1 MLVYQRVNDLSDLND
16 LYIYIIYTCINDL
29 NDSKLMQ
36 MIHYQQEC
44 GHKNLTTLSM
54 RHELRFEPNVLG
66 VGVTPFPD
74 APCDI

>member
-16 LYIYIIYTCINDL
+16 LYIYIIYIYTCINDL
-29 NDSKLMQ
+29 NDS
-36 MIHYQQEC
+36 
-44 GHKNLTTLSM
+44 NLTTLSM
-54 RHELRFEPNVLG
+54 RHELRFEPNILG